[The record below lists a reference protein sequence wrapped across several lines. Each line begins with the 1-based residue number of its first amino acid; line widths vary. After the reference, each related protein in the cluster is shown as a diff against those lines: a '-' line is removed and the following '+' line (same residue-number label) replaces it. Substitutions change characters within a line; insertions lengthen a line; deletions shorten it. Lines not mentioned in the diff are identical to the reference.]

1 MNLKGEILI
10 YRTNKGN
17 TKIDVQLQNETLWLN
32 QKQIADLFQTTVPN
46 VNMHIKNVL
55 QEGELDKV
63 STIKDFLI
71 VQKEGKRN
79 VKRTVEHYNLDMII
93 SLGYRIK
100 SNIATQFR
108 IWATKQLKE
117 YIIKGFV
124 LDDERLK
131 QAKNNYFDELLSRI
145 RDIRSSEKVFYRKIC
160 DIYATSVDYDPTE
173 PKTIEFFATVQ
184 NKFHWAITGKTAAEI
199 IIERSDAKL
208 PNVGLT
214 NFPSESLRKQDIYI
228 AKNYLTERELDFLNR
243 LTTQYLEFAEL
254 QALKHNAMYMKG
266 WTDRLHKFLTLNEN
280 EILMHSGKISALQ
293 AKEHA
298 INEYEKY
305 KIMINET
312 EPDEFDKAIKRLK
325 EK

>member
-1 MNLKGEILI
+1 MNKNGEILI
-10 YRTNKGN
+10 YRTPKGN
-17 TKIDVQLQNETLWLN
+17 TKIDVQLKNETLWLN
-32 QKQIADLFQTTVPN
+32 QKQIAELFQTTIPN
-46 VNMHIKNVL
+46 VNMHVKNIL
-55 QEGELDKV
+55 QEGELDAN
-63 STIKDFLI
+63 STIQNFLI

-79 VKRTVEHYNLDMII
+79 VKRNIEHYNLDMVI

-160 DIYATSVDYDPTE
+160 DIYATSVDYDPKE
-173 PKTIEFFATVQ
+173 PKTIDFFATVQ

-208 PNVGLT
+208 PNAGLT
-214 NFPSESLRKQDIYI
+214 SFPSESVRKQDIYI
-228 AKNYLTERELDFLNR
+228 AKNYLTEKELDFLNR

-254 QALKHNAMYMKG
+254 QALKHNAMYMKD
-266 WTDRLHKFLTLNEN
+266 WIDRLHKFLTLNEN
-280 EILMHSGKISALQ
+280 EILLHSGKVSAQQ

-305 KIMINET
+305 KIKINET
-312 EPDEFDKAIKRLK
+312 EPDELDKAIKRFK
-325 EK
+325 E